1 VVGLTL
7 AGKIRLAYWI
17 LASAVGILVAAR
29 IRIPFRTISNP
40 APRTDKAV
48 SFHAVCVVDV
58 NADKT
63 SHLTDGNLVH
73 SDPVVIIQN
82 FFLIPNSAWLQ
93 LTTSHFP
100 NDIRNLN
107 CITLCALHQA
117 TDFYSASSCV
127 LRNEL
132 MT

>member
-1 VVGLTL
+1 MVVGLTL

-58 NADKT
+58 NADK
-63 SHLTDGNLVH
+63 SGIGI
-73 SDPVVIIQN
+73 VVLPTV
-82 FFLIPNSAWLQ
+82 FAFTAH
-93 LTTSHFP
+93 T
-100 NDIRNLN
+100 
-107 CITLCALHQA
+107 
-117 TDFYSASSCV
+117 
-127 LRNEL
+127 
-132 MT
+132 